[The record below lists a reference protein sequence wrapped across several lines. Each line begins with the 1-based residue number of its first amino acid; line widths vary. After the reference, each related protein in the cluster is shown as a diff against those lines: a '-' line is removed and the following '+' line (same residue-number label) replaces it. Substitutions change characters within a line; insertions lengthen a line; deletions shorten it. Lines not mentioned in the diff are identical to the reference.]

1 MFFEKC
7 EHFTIDGT
15 KYDLSNA
22 AQVEL
27 WTCKSSITDI
37 YNFLDDDTIDMNR
50 TPDTY
55 QGWKKE
61 LIKMLKD
68 WDKYYVKHSGSKGCT
83 GEMNTLHMSAMKPLN
98 ELIEAN
104 LNFHNLEQMIIKG
117 NNGIAVPDFRKG
129 ALEEMFCQKLTKVCE
144 IFKEYGVDDKLEDHF
159 DIKQLLK
166 MQKIENW

>member
-104 LNFHNLEQMIIKG
+104 LNFHNLE
-117 NNGIAVPDFRKG
+117 
-129 ALEEMFCQKLTKVCE
+129 
-144 IFKEYGVDDKLEDHF
+144 
-159 DIKQLLK
+159 
-166 MQKIENW
+166 

>member
-1 MFFEKC
+1 
-7 EHFTIDGT
+7 
-15 KYDLSNA
+15 
-22 AQVEL
+22 
-27 WTCKSSITDI
+27 
-37 YNFLDDDTIDMNR
+37 MNR

-104 LNFHNLEQMIIKG
+104 LNFHNLE
-117 NNGIAVPDFRKG
+117 
-129 ALEEMFCQKLTKVCE
+129 
-144 IFKEYGVDDKLEDHF
+144 
-159 DIKQLLK
+159 
-166 MQKIENW
+166 